1 METTT
6 RKKAKSTLYG
16 LYAITPCSSIQSLS
30 TSELLSKIQSAIEGG
45 ARIVQYRE
53 KHLPKDVRREQAHA
67 IKTLCERH
75 NVCFL
80 VNDDV
85 VIAREV
91 GAHGVHLGQG
101 DLSLAHAREALG
113 KSAIIGISCY
123 NQLDLALQAQQQGA
137 DYVAFGR
144 FFSSQ
149 TKPSAVPADIDLLIR
164 AKSELSIPIAC
175 IGGITA
181 ENAKLLVSAGADMLA
196 VINAIFGAKGN
207 GGAEDIRLAA
217 QQLAECFE
225 PR

>member
-16 LYAITPCSSIQSLS
+16 LYAITPCSSIQPLT

-53 KHLPKDVRREQAHA
+53 KHLPEDVRCAQASA
-67 IKTLCERH
+67 IKTLCETH

-85 VIAREV
+85 SIAREV

-101 DLSLAHAREALG
+101 DLSLIHAREFLG
-113 KSAIIGISCY
+113 ESAIIGISCY
-123 NQLDLALQAQQQGA
+123 NQLDLAIRAQEQGA

-149 TKPSAVPADIDLLIR
+149 TKPSAVQADIDLLIR
-164 AKSELSIPIAC
+164 AKSALSIPIAC
-175 IGGITA
+175 IGGITV

-196 VINAIFGAKGN
+196 VINAIFGAKTN
-207 GGAEDIRLAA
+207 GGTDDIKLAA